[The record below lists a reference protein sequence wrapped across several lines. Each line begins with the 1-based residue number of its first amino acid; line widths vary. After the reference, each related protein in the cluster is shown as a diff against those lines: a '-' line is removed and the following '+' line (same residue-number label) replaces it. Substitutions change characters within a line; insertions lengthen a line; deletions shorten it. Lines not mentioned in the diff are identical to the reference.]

1 MEMTNTNKNK
11 IIDAEFKKEVLPLL
25 MIVFLV
31 LSIVLI
37 LIINITPV
45 YENLK
50 YICGDKSFKFSDNKV
65 VFLSSDNINLTDNL
79 DYKIISNTIYLS
91 NGNVFG
97 VIDGFKITTIEY
109 GNVVSYTCW
118 SGLFIEILFWLL
130 FIACLIYNLISI
142 LKKFYLKFI
151 TQKNKKVELLEN
163 KIQKLETQ
171 LSKLNEEE
179 KAKDTTK
186 NAGEGV

>member
-1 MEMTNTNKNK
+1 MTNINKSK

-25 MIVFLV
+25 MIIFLV
-31 LSIVLI
+31 LSIILI
-37 LIINITPV
+37 LIINISPV

-50 YICGDKSFKFSDNKV
+50 YIRGDKSFKFSDNKV
-65 VFLSSDNINLTDNL
+65 VFPSNDNF

-130 FIACLIYNLISI
+130 FIICLAYNLIFI
-142 LKKFYLKFI
+142 LKKVYLKFI